1 MNDMSTLEGCLRQ
14 LHARYMTGDID
25 ESFVIEN
32 DMMGIKL
39 EFPQILEL
47 WEHLGLVVRQ

>member
-1 MNDMSTLEGCLRQ
+1 MNEMGTLEGRLRQ
-14 LHARYMTGDID
+14 LHARYMVGDVD
-25 ESFVIEN
+25 ESFTIEN
-32 DMMGIKL
+32 DEMGIKL